1 MKKTYRNSLIKKRV
15 DDEET
20 EKDIEVDEV
29 QENEVET
36 EDEVTEDVPE
46 ADEDGEEPE
55 PAEVDEEERAVD
67 GEPEPVPDEPEQE
80 EEVTEEQTDEN
91 VIEGYAI
98 VFNELSEDLGGF
110 REIIEPSA
118 VNEELIN
125 NSDIYYLFN
134 HNSESVPLARSKN
147 GEGSLL
153 LNIDNKGLKYSFNCL
168 NSEFYQIVQRG
179 DLDKSS
185 FAFSLPADGSGEK
198 WEKHSEYNYIRRITK
213 IDKLFDCSAVLVPA
227 YQQTSVYARSN
238 ENKKEVDSNYYN
250 QYENII
256 DSLLR

>member
-1 MKKTYRNSLIKKRV
+1 MKKVYRNSLIKKRV

-29 QENEVET
+29 QDEENGT
-36 EDEVTEDVPE
+36 EEEVTEDVPE
-46 ADEDGEEPE
+46 ADEEPE
-55 PAEVDEEERAVD
+55 PAEVEVEEEERAVD
-67 GEPEPVPDEPEQE
+67 GEPEPVPDEVEVK

-91 VIEGYAI
+91 IIEGYAI

-118 VNEELIN
+118 ISDELIN

-147 GEGSLL
+147 GSGSLKL
-153 LNIDNKGLKYSFNCL
+153 SIDNKGLKYSFNCL
-168 NSEFYQIVQRG
+168 NNEFYQIVKRN

-185 FAFSLPADGSGEK
+185 FAFSLPSDGSGEK
-198 WEKHSEYNYIRRITK
+198 WEKHSEYNYIRRIIK
-213 IDKLFDCSAVLVPA
+213 IERLYDCSAVLVPG

-238 ENKKEVDSNYYN
+238 ENKKEVDLSYYT

-256 DSLLR
+256 DSLLN